1 MNAKICWS
9 AMCKFFICRLHADVT
24 ITQITKLV
32 SNIYTLYYGWLA
44 ACGSCSNTSHP
55 FKFYVMGASFC
66 IRWYDEAT
74 PSALYPI
81 CADFS
86 SAITSN
92 FLFFLFPH
100 REVSRLF
107 FLLFFCIDS
116 EAFSTLDDEAWF
128 KLYVYISTDFRYFFF
143 SFPAIASWF
152 PARECLF
159 QMPLAECCKESIFPP
174 TISFIYK

>member
-1 MNAKICWS
+1 MHATIGWS
-9 AMCKFFICRLHADVT
+9 AMCKFFLCRLHADVT

-107 FLLFFCIDS
+107 FLLFFVLILKPFQHLTTRLDS
-116 EAFSTLDDEAWF
+116 SST
-128 KLYVYISTDFRYFFF
+128 YIYQLTFDTF
-143 SFPAIASWF
+143 SFLFLQLHLDFPRENASS
-152 PARECLF
+152 RCH
-159 QMPLAECCKESIFPP
+159 
-174 TISFIYK
+174 